1 MNMLS
6 KGFGCFVFTL
16 CISLSLQAKEIYGNS
31 APQENDTSIAV
42 TGVAAVSAVSL
53 LSDDDNASGT
63 SGSTVE
69 EASAAPETVNLPQTI
84 VKSENKYKT
93 LHPMA
98 VSFVTAYEKKHE
110 ERLEKITSRYKQQL
124 ALIDKIMIFYE
135 LPTELKCLALI
146 ESELYNGAVSRKG
159 AVGPW
164 QFMAPTGRLMG
175 LTINQRRDERRD
187 LTKSTHAAAKYLKA
201 LHNQFNDWL
210 LVIAAYNGGASRVE
224 AAIKKSKSRDFWKL
238 QYYLPAES
246 RAHVKKYV
254 AARYILEKKEEEK
267 VPLINVQK
275 LVAENLR
282 DLSVLHISG
291 KYNASVIAK
300 ELNMEAEEFNLY
312 NPGFE
317 KEVVTRGYDMR
328 LPKDKMDDFKKKR
341 QDILNESVEILLKN
355 NTTVFSSDR
364 NNYPEAIHLPGT
376 KAVISTAGE
385 QKSLK
390 RK

>member
-16 CISLSLQAKEIYGNS
+16 CISLSLQAKEIHGNS
-31 APQENDTSIAV
+31 APREKDTSIAI
-42 TGVAAVSAVSL
+42 TGVAAASAVSL
-53 LSDDDNASGT
+53 LSDDDASG
-63 SGSTVE
+63 SIAE

-124 ALIDKIMIFYE
+124 ALIDKIMIFHE

-146 ESELYNGAVSRKG
+146 ESELYNGAISRKG

-201 LHNQFNDWL
+201 LYNQFNDWL

-224 AAIKKSKSRDFWKL
+224 TAIKKSNSRDFWKL

-254 AARYILEKKEEEK
+254 AARYILEKQEEEK
-267 VPLINVQK
+267 VPLINVEK
-275 LVAENLR
+275 LVAENLG
-282 DLSVLHISG
+282 DLSVLRISG
-291 KYNASVIAK
+291 KYNMTVIAR
-300 ELNMEAEEFNLY
+300 ELNMDPEEFNRY

-317 KEVVTRGYDMR
+317 KEVVTQGYDMR
-328 LPKDKMDDFKKKR
+328 LPKDKMDDFKRKR
-341 QDILNESVEILLKN
+341 QDILNESVEILLKSN
-355 NTTVFSSDR
+355 STVFSDDR
-364 NNYPEAIHLPGT
+364 SNYPQAIHLPRT
-376 KAVISTAGE
+376 KAIISTAGE

>member
-6 KGFGCFVFTL
+6 KGFGCFICML
-16 CISLSLQAKEIYGNS
+16 CISLSLQAKEIYSNS
-31 APQENDTSIAV
+31 VPQENDTSIAV
-42 TGVAAVSAVSL
+42 TGVAVASAVSL
-53 LSDDDNASGT
+53 LSDDNNASANIA
-63 SGSTVE
+63 E
-69 EASAAPETVNLPQTI
+69 ETNAAPETVSLPQTI
-84 VKSENKYKT
+84 VKSENKYRT

-124 ALIDKIMIFYE
+124 ALIDKIMMFYE

-146 ESELYNGAVSRKG
+146 ESELYNGAISRKG

-164 QFMAPTGRLMG
+164 QFMASTGRLMG

-187 LTKSTHAAAKYLKA
+187 LSKSTHAAAKYLKA
-201 LHNQFNDWL
+201 LHSQFNDWL

-224 AAIKKSKSRDFWKL
+224 AAIKKSRSRDFWKL

-254 AARYILEKKEEEK
+254 AARYILEKQAEER
-267 VPLINVQK
+267 VPLINVEK
-275 LVAENLR
+275 LVAENMS
-282 DLSVLHISG
+282 DLSTLHISG
-291 KYNASVIAK
+291 KYNMAVIAR
-300 ELNMEAEEFNLY
+300 ELNMDPEEFNLY

-317 KEVVTRGYDMR
+317 KEVVVQGYDMK

-341 QDILNESVEILLKN
+341 QDILNESVEILLRN
-355 NTTVFSSDR
+355 NSTVLSDDR
-364 NNYPEAIHLPGT
+364 SNYPEAIHLPGT
-376 KAVISTAGE
+376 KGVISTAGE
-385 QKSLK
+385 QKNVK

>member
-6 KGFGCFVFTL
+6 KGFGCFVFIL
-16 CISLSLQAKEIYGNS
+16 CISLSLQAKELHKYS
-31 APQENDTSIAV
+31 PQENDTSIAV
-42 TGVAAVSAVSL
+42 TGVAAASAL
-53 LSDDDNASGT
+53 NLPAEDDNV
-63 SGSTVE
+63 SGSIAE
-69 EASAAPETVNLPQTI
+69 ETGATREAVNVTQAI
-84 VKSENKYKT
+84 AKAQNKFST

-124 ALIDKIMIFYE
+124 ALIDKIMMFYE

-146 ESELYNGAVSRKG
+146 ESELYNGAISRKG

-201 LHNQFNDWL
+201 LYNQFDDWL

-224 AAIKKSKSRDFWKL
+224 AAIKKSRSRDFWKL

-254 AARYILEKKEEEK
+254 AARYILEKQAEER
-267 VPLINVQK
+267 VPLINVEK
-275 LVAENLR
+275 LVAENMS
-282 DLSVLHISG
+282 DLSTLHISG
-291 KYNASVIAK
+291 KYNMAVIAR
-300 ELNMEAEEFNLY
+300 ELNMDPEEFNLY

-317 KEVVTRGYDMR
+317 KEVVVQGYDMK

-341 QDILNESVEILLKN
+341 QDILNESVEILLRN
-355 NTTVFSSDR
+355 NSTVLSDDR
-364 NNYPEAIHLPGT
+364 SNYPEAIHLPGT
-376 KAVISTAGE
+376 KGVISTAGE
-385 QKSLK
+385 QKNVK